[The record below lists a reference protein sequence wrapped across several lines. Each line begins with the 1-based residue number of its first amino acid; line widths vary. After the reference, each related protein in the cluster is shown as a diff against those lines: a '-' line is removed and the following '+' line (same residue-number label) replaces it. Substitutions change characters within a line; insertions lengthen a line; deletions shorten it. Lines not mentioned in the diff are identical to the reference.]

1 MGAPV
6 IAISYPLNKLLTAIA
21 RQHQMKESFTEEDMA
36 GYTLSDAERTA
47 LRAGDIGKL
56 YELGAN
62 PYLIRRVFRRRFT
75 I

>member
-1 MGAPV
+1 V
-6 IAISYPLNKLLTAIA
+6 IKVSYPLNRLLTAVA
-21 RQHQMKESFTEEDMA
+21 RQHQMKESLTDAEMA
-36 GYTLSDAERTA
+36 GHDLSAAERAA
-47 LRAGDIGKL
+47 LRAGDIRAL